1 MGKPSHGVSLGG
13 SLENRMAAP
22 VWGSARHPSCLAAA
36 VNVGCWAH
44 RRAGIRFKADL
55 SYEVFTHKGVT
66 L

>member
-1 MGKPSHGVSLGG
+1 MS
-13 SLENRMAAP
+13 ENQTETPDADTLND
-22 VWGSARHPSCLAAA
+22 ARARRLADREAAA

-44 RRAGIRFKADL
+44 RCAGIRFKADL

>member
-1 MGKPSHGVSLGG
+1 MGVNV
-13 SLENRMAAP
+13 EQA
-22 VWGSARHPSCLAAA
+22 ARHPSCLAAA